1 MCCSPQKILQLVSAG
16 LLCIAQP
23 KCNVKAMRIST
34 IVTMNSVCV
43 DVNTCVC
50 DCVFM
55 CVCMHSMCMRKCV
68 YLPQYDSEA
77 TSETMLQKIE
87 KTQFQRGSQH

>member
-1 MCCSPQKILQLVSAG
+1 MPAG
-16 LLCIAQP
+16 LLSIAQS
-23 KCNVKAMRIST
+23 KFNMNAKGIVT

-50 DCVFM
+50 DSIFM
-55 CVCMHSMCMRKCV
+55 CVCMHVCMRKCV
-68 YLPQYDSEA
+68 YLPQYDSQP

-87 KTQFQRGSQH
+87 TTQFQRGSQH